1 MSLKYL
7 SQKAAQAID
16 VELMSPTGGGF
27 SLEQL
32 VELAGLSVA
41 QAVTKVYTKEQYP
54 RIMVLSGPGNNGLDG
69 LVAARHLSHFG
80 YQPRIY
86 YPKRPDKAVIKG
98 LVAQCEDLEIPFVD
112 SPEHGL
118 QDSDLVLDAIFG
130 FSFTGEVRQPF
141 VSAIEVLKGTRLPI
155 VSVDIPSAWDVEQ
168 GNVNGAGF
176 QPSMLV
182 SLTAPKQGAKHF
194 TGSYHYLG
202 GRFISRKMD
211 HKWGLNLPRFP
222 GTDQCVRLD
231 DQHVRP
237 YTRTYQQNQQQANQ
251 DSGILQSVHQKD
263 EAKLSDKMEDHFM
276 RNVVHDSFS

>member
-155 VSVDIPSAWDVEQ
+155 VS

-182 SLTAPKQGAKHF
+182 SLTAPKQGAMHF
-194 TGSYHYLG
+194 TGSHHYLG

-211 HKWGLNLPRFP
+211 HKWGLNLPLFP

-231 DQHVRP
+231 DQHVRS
-237 YTRTYQQNQQQANQ
+237 YTNQQNEQQANQ
-251 DSGILQSVHQKD
+251 ESSILQRVHQKD
-263 EAKLSDKMEDHFM
+263 EAKLSDKMEDHFV

>member
-27 SLEQL
+27 SFEQL

-41 QAVTKVYTKEQYP
+41 QAVTKVYNKDQYP
-54 RIMVLSGPGNNGLDG
+54 RIMVFSGPGNNGLD
-69 LVAARHLSHFG
+69 
-80 YQPRIY
+80 
-86 YPKRPDKAVIKG
+86 DKPVNKG
-98 LVAQCEDLEIPFVD
+98 LVAQCEELEIPFVD

-130 FSFTGEVRQPF
+130 FSFTGDVRQPF
-141 VSAIEVLKGTRLPI
+141 VSAIEALKGTRLPI

-168 GNVNGAGF
+168 GNVNGTGF

-182 SLTAPKQGAKHF
+182 SLTAPKQGARDF
-194 TGSYHYLG
+194 TGPHHYLG
-202 GRFISRKMD
+202 GRFISKKMD
-211 HKWGLNLPRFP
+211 LKWGLNLPPFP
-222 GTDQCVRLD
+222 GTDQCVKLD
-231 DQHVRP
+231 DQHIRP
-237 YTRTYQQNQQQANQ
+237 HTKTHQKYEEQAKQ
-251 DSGILQSVHQKD
+251 ESDILRRVHQKD